1 MVAERK
7 KNAEVATSILQV
19 IVLAKSEQLHID
31 LHSVYEVLYLFNR
44 IYWESN
50 KAIPLQ
56 SRKNS
61 IDTVRGV
68 CIVL

>member
-44 IYWESN
+44 IY
-50 KAIPLQ
+50 
-56 SRKNS
+56 
-61 IDTVRGV
+61 
-68 CIVL
+68 